1 MKDLYEKE
9 KASLIMNLRGMGI
22 TNNKI
27 LNCIENIPREI
38 FIEPSLRKH
47 AWENIAIPLG
57 MGQTISQPYIVA
69 LMTNELNLNGRELVL
84 EIGTGSGYQSA
95 ILSNL
100 CRRVYS
106 IETIQ
111 KLYNTANTNFDKL
124 GILNITT
131 KLGDGSEGWP
141 AVSPFDAIIVT
152 CASKNSSQKLI
163 SQLKKDGILIIPE
176 EDEFGSQTL
185 IRYKLNNNENIEKK
199 ILCNVKFVPMV

>member
-1 MKDLYEKE
+1 MIDLYESE

-27 LNCIENIPREI
+27 LNCIENIPRDI
-38 FIEPSLRKH
+38 FIEPSLKKH
-47 AWENIAIPLG
+47 AWENTSLPIG

-111 KLYNTANTNFDKL
+111 QLYNTAKANFEKL

-131 KLGDGSEGWP
+131 KLGDGSEGWDT
-141 AVSPFDAIIVT
+141 VSPFDAIIVT
-152 CASKNSSQKLI
+152 CASKNYPKKLI
-163 SQLKKDGILIIPE
+163 NQLKIGGILIIPE
-176 EDEFGSQTL
+176 EDEYGYQVLNS
-185 IRYKLNNNENIEKK
+185 YKLINNDDIEKK
-199 ILCNVKFVPMV
+199 TLCNVKFVPMV